1 MGMYDEYIPPNHKC
15 TECGLTPKRTKFSGR
30 KYVGVTGKVSYYYR
44 PICTSCR
51 HKIERDSR

>member
-30 KYVGVTGKVSYYYR
+30 KYIGVTGKVSYYYR

-51 HKIERDSR
+51 HDIEKDK